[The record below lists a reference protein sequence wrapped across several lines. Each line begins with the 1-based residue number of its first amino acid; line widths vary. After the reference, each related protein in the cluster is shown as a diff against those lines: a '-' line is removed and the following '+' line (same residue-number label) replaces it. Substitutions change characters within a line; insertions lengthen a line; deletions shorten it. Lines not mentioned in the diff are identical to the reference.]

1 MTFAH
6 RNRAD
11 ALKARLIATLA
22 VGAALLW
29 LGGCNSTQ
37 QPSDEQV
44 KQQAAQTTQQVK
56 QGAQQAAADAKV
68 AAANAEEKVNAIAAG
83 VKQGLKSDGKPGAA
97 VVDINSASEDQ
108 LVDLPGI
115 SGERARRI
123 VHGRPYGRPQDL
135 VSKGIL
141 TRDQY
146 ARISGQITA
155 N

>member
-1 MTFAH
+1 MKSRAASKPGHLAIKFA
-6 RNRAD
+6 AI
-11 ALKARLIATLA
+11 LWIS
-22 VGAALLW
+22 AASLW
-29 LGGCNSTQ
+29 LASCSTQ
-37 QPSDEQV
+37 QPSDEQL
-44 KQQAAQTTQQVK
+44 KQKAAQTTQQVK

-83 VKQGLKSDGKPGAA
+83 VKQGLKSDGKPGPG

-123 VHGRPYGRPQDL
+123 VHGRPYSRPQDL